1 MANNTTST
9 SGLTDHFQPV
19 INKKLLDYAVQA
31 LKLDQFADKATLPK
45 NAGSKVIRFFQYGEP
60 SAANV
65 LAMTEGDASAGPA
78 AAANYR
84 VLEMTTVDATLTQLG
99 EVIGVTDLMSA
110 TDLLGTM
117 KQATVTAGQ
126 DAALKAD
133 TLIRDELV
141 TSTSGE
147 SDSRTK
153 RYSGSANTTWAELA
167 ADSAVTANFTAVDLL
182 DGCTNLKINRAPQ
195 IDGGY
200 VAVVPP
206 EVSRD
211 LMNDDD
217 WLEAHK
223 YSDVKPLYKGE
234 AGSLHGVR
242 IVEATNS
249 HREAGASGAK
259 GTFAAAGNIFS
270 TIITG
275 ANSYGVPALAGDSP
289 MSPKIVVADTPD
301 KSDPLNQ
308 LTTIGFKLFYVAK
321 ALNTNWFIIHRS
333 KSAYA

>member
-1 MANNTTST
+1 MA
-9 SGLTDHFQPV
+9 
-19 INKKLLDYAVQA
+19 A
-31 LKLDQFADKATLPK
+31 L
-45 NAGSKVIRFFQYGEP
+45 
-60 SAANV
+60 
-65 LAMTEGDASAGPA
+65 TEGVAPTD
-78 AAANYR
+78 YR
-84 VLEMTTVDATLTQLG
+84 VLEMTTVDATLAHLG

-110 TDLLGTM
+110 TDLLGTL

-141 TSTSGE
+141 NDAAGTSE

-153 RYSGSANTTWAELA
+153 RWSGASTTSVELDADDTTA
-167 ADSAVTANFTAVDLL
+167 ADFAAVDLL

-200 VAVVPP
+200 VAVMAP

-211 LMNDDD
+211 LMNDND

-234 AGSLHGVR
+234 AGSIHGVR
-242 IVEATNS
+242 VVEATNAYK
-249 HREAGASGAK
+249 EAAGAK
-259 GTFAAAGNIFS
+259 GTHTASGTVFS

-275 ANSYGVPALAGDSP
+275 ANSYGVPSLAGDSP
-289 MSPKIVVADTPD
+289 MSPKIVIADTPD

-308 LTTIGFKLFYVAK
+308 LTTIGFKLFYCAK

>member
-1 MANNTTST
+1 MANNTTTT
-9 SGLTDHFQPV
+9 SGLTDQFQTFFD
-19 INKKLLDYAVQA
+19 KKLLDYAVQA
-31 LKLDQFADKATLPK
+31 LKLDQFASKATLPK

-60 SAANV
+60 TTTATG
-65 LAMTEGDASAGPA
+65 AMATLTEGVAPS
-78 AAANYR
+78 NYR
-84 VLEMTTVDATLTQLG
+84 VLEMTTVDATLVHLG
-99 EVIGVTDLMSA
+99 EVIGVSDLMSA
-110 TDLLGTM
+110 TDLLGTL

-141 TSTSGE
+141 NNGDTDE

-153 RYSGSANTTWAELA
+153 RWSGASTTSAELDADGTDA
-167 ADSAVTANFTAVDLL
+167 ADFAAVDLL
-182 DGCTNLKINRAPQ
+182 DGCTNLKINRAPM

-200 VAVVPP
+200 VAVMAP

-234 AGSLHGVR
+234 AGSIHGVR
-242 IVEATNS
+242 VVEATNPYK
-249 HREAGASGAK
+249 EASGAK
-259 GTFAAAGNIFS
+259 GVYAAAGTVFS

-275 ANSYGVPALAGDSP
+275 ANSYGVPSLAGDSP
-289 MSPKIVVADTPD
+289 MSPKIVIADTPD

-308 LTTIGFKLFYVAK
+308 LTTIGFKLFYCAK
-321 ALNTNWFIIHRS
+321 ALNTNWFIVHRS